1 MTEKDYKT
9 ACRMITYDRIQ
20 MLRSVEHK
28 SIQWIADHLGLNFR
42 TVKKYL
48 GMDRAEFEK
57 FSESITNKPFILDP
71 YKDFIVQRLGQF
83 QDTPAAQMHDW
94 LKECHPDF
102 PDVSP
107 KTVYNYVMKLRSEYG
122 LPKITENERIYQ
134 ALPQTPPGLY
144 AQVDFGH
151 KKLRSSDG
159 KLHTVHFMV
168 MLLCYSRQ
176 KCIWFQDKPFTSET
190 AVMAHEKAFE
200 YFKGIPKNIIYDQD
214 AVFLYDENIGDYK
227 MTEVFSSYVKSR
239 PFNVIFCRPAD
250 PESKGKVENAVKYV
264 KQNFLLNRSYS
275 TLDNLQREAEAWLGR
290 TGNMM
295 VHGTTCKIPYEEW
308 CMECREL
315 FPYTPIASLPA
326 AAGHKV
332 LKTNSIKYRGNIYSV
347 PAGTYKGEMTRVLLE
362 ESKGD
367 LLIKDMDGKMKARH
381 IIPAGTG
388 NVVINK
394 SHYRD
399 TSSKISERMEEVK
412 ALFSDQAAISAYLLE
427 VQARYPRYLRDQ
439 LATIQE
445 NVIKYGQP
453 AADIALAQCCHNRL
467 YSANDFKAFT
477 SVNKVVKDD
486 DMPEIKPLGDE
497 SARMMANFAPGK
509 SSINTYEGVWNRQ

>member
-9 ACRMITYDRIQ
+9 ACRMITYDKIRL
-20 MLRSVEHK
+20 LRDVEHK

-48 GMDRAEFEK
+48 QMDRAEFEA
-57 FSESITNKPFILDP
+57 FSENITNKPFILEP
-71 YKDFIVQRLGQF
+71 YRDFIVQRLSQF

-102 PDVSP
+102 PKVSP
-107 KTVYNYVMKLRSEYG
+107 RTVYNYVMKIRSEYN
-122 LPKITENERIYQ
+122 LPKVTENERVYQ
-134 ALPQTPPGLY
+134 ALPQTPPGMY

-159 KLHTVHFMV
+159 KMHTVHFMA

-176 KCIWFQDKPFTSET
+176 KFVWFQDKPFTSES
-190 AVMAHEKAFE
+190 AVVAHEKSFE

-227 MTEVFSSYVKSR
+227 MPQVFDSYVKSR
-239 PFNVIFCRPAD
+239 PFSVTFCRPAD

-264 KQNFLLNRSYS
+264 KQNFLLNRTYS
-275 TLDNLQREAEAWLGR
+275 SLDNLQKEAEAWLGR

-308 CMECREL
+308 CKECKDL
-315 FPYTPIASLPA
+315 FPYTPVTSTPAS
-326 AAGHKV
+326 AGHKV
-332 LKTNSIKYRGNIYSV
+332 VKTNSIKYRGNIYSL
-347 PAGTYKGEMTRVLLE
+347 PLGTYKNDSSRVLLE
-362 ESKGD
+362 ESNGE
-367 LLIKDMDGKMKARH
+367 LIVKDMEGKEFYRA

-388 NVVINK
+388 NVVLNK
-394 SHYRD
+394 NHFRD
-399 TSSKISERMEEVK
+399 TSVKISERIETVK
-412 ALFSDQAAISAYLLE
+412 ALFTDRAAIDAYLLE
-427 VQARYPRYLRDQ
+427 IKARYPRYLRDQ
-439 LATIQE
+439 LATLQE

-453 AADIALAQCCHNRL
+453 AADAALALCLQNRL
-467 YSANDFKAFT
+467 YSANDFKAFV
-477 SVNKVVKDD
+477 SVNKVAATDKA
-486 DMPEIKPLGDE
+486 PEIKPLGDE
-497 SARMMANFAPGK
+497 SARMMANITPGQ
-509 SSINTYEGVWNRQ
+509 SSIDTYEAVWNS